1 MATNIITRNRD
12 IFSYNCIRAIMKL
25 NCALFVLASCTLLQ
39 LTFTLPART
48 RQVRTTLA
56 LSGNAHVQSVACAT
70 EILREVLDSVAD
82 HQPAIENLLC
92 PWVS

>member
-1 MATNIITRNRD
+1 MQ
-12 IFSYNCIRAIMKL
+12 L
-25 NCALFVLASCTLLQ
+25 NCLLLVLASCTLLQ
-39 LTFTLPART
+39 PTCTLPVRIQA
-48 RQVRTTLA
+48 RTTLA

-70 EILREVLDSVAD
+70 ERLQEALDSVAD